1 MSHEASWP
9 PHSPHAALLSSP
21 SGRKKYE
28 AMQISPV
35 KRSATTPSL
44 LDRLRAA
51 RNDRN
56 TMEVDTDDDGDE
68 DDEEILQ
75 LKLAAIEAKLKLK
88 KLQQNKSRAATPARP
103 SSRPGSSHGTIS
115 SNVNASARYSQSQDD
130 QDSIE
135 VAMSPVRRLQ
145 PEPQPKSPSRV
156 LLGIDKGIRAAD
168 VSLRRANTTGGT
180 SQRSRSAL
188 SSNDRPTSRSS
199 AYNSAR
205 SATSTRLVGESE
217 TRKPFGE
224 RISDARKADND
235 ISSRREANSRNRSKG
250 FIVDHAE
257 IETYRSS
264 TEQSAATADQRSTT
278 RTGHYVEYSR
288 EDVLNAVGQADSG
301 GRPLKKS
308 RTMPNLRESPSRPT
322 SRDKDDPNGPQG
334 DSSLYEGF
342 SQLHLSSRILPH
354 SFLKRTLPT
363 DRYKIYRIPDLLREV
378 TAPGF
383 ELPEE
388 VCDYVIFGVIAS
400 KSGAMDH
407 RQPAPDDKTASSK
420 DWERK
425 WEDGSQNHRRFMA
438 FTLTDLTWSID
449 LFLFGTALP
458 RYHRLTPGTVVAI
471 LNPGIMP
478 PKRGKEDTGAFSLSL
493 SMGEDTVL
501 EIGTARDL
509 GRCKSLKKDG
519 RECGS
524 WVDASKTTICEWH
537 LNAELAKTQAGR
549 MGVNTGSNGFG
560 ANGLGGNGRN
570 YFGNVAG
577 GRGRGK
583 NGLKQ
588 EGQQYDRE
596 TQSRFYISKSN
607 VTGSV
612 PKHDDSRFTG
622 SNPFGGHGQLDRNKD
637 ERIRNHFA
645 RLEQEREISKKLSSA
660 AELGFGGAGAE
671 YLRQKALTPLPQ
683 EPKKDRASK
692 RKNKHGPVSMSE
704 APPEHDKAQL
714 STHRSAL
721 SSRSNFIFAA
731 DSNENGKRRAENV
744 RLSPV
749 KKTRFV
755 TEKGI
760 REAGRDSLGG
770 AVSKAGMNAGG
781 DSDDDDELEIV

>member
-1 MSHEASWP
+1 MADNH
-9 PHSPHAALLSSP
+9 
-21 SGRKKYE
+21 
-28 AMQISPV
+28 
-35 KRSATTPSL
+35 
-44 LDRLRAA
+44 
-51 RNDRN
+51 
-56 TMEVDTDDDGDE
+56 DDGDEDDE

-103 SSRPGSSHGTIS
+103 SSRPSSSHGT
-115 SNVNASARYSQSQDD
+115 NASVVGGGAKYGQSQDD
-130 QDSIE
+130 QESVE
-135 VAMSPVRRLQ
+135 VAMSPIRRAQ
-145 PEPQPKSPSRV
+145 PAPQPKSPSRV
-156 LLGIDKGIRAAD
+156 LLGIDKGVRAAD
-168 VSLRRANTTGGT
+168 VSLRRANTTGAASHSPRT
-180 SQRSRSAL
+180 AL
-188 SSNDRPTSRSS
+188 SSHDRPASRSS

-205 SATSTRLVGESE
+205 SATSTTSGGDTER
-217 TRKPFGE
+217 RKPFGE
-224 RISDARKADND
+224 RMSEVRKAEND
-235 ISSRREANSRNRSKG
+235 LASRREAISRNRSKR
-250 FIVDHAE
+250 FVVDHAE
-257 IETYRSS
+257 LETYRSA
-264 TEQSAATADQRSTT
+264 TEKSGASEGQRSST
-278 RTGHYVEYSR
+278 RTSHYVEYSR
-288 EDVLNAVGQADSG
+288 EDVLNAVGQADSEA
-301 GRPLKKS
+301 RPLKKS

-322 SRDKDDPNGPQG
+322 SRGPDDLCAPQG

-363 DRYKIYRIPDLLREV
+363 DQYKVYRIPDLLREV
-378 TAPGF
+378 TAPGY

-388 VCDYVIFGVIAS
+388 VCDYVVFGVIAS
-400 KSGAMDH
+400 KSAAMDH
-407 RQPAPDDKTASSK
+407 RQPPPDDKTAGSK

-438 FTLTDLTWSID
+438 FTLTDLTWSVD

-458 RYHRLTPGTVVAI
+458 RYHRITPGTVVAI

-509 GRCKSLKKDG
+509 GHCKSLKKDG

-524 WVDASKTTICEWH
+524 WVNASKTTICEWH

-560 ANGLGGNGRN
+560 ANGLGGHGRN
-570 YFGNVAG
+570 YFDKGPGAR
-577 GRGRGK
+577 GRGRK
-583 NGLKQ
+583 GLKE
-588 EGQQYDRE
+588 EGQLYDRE
-596 TQSRFYISKSN
+596 TQSHYYISKSN
-607 VTGSV
+607 VTGST
-612 PKHDDSRFTG
+612 PKQDDSRFTG
-622 SNPFGGHGQLDRNKD
+622 SNPFGGQGQLDRNKD
-637 ERIRNHFA
+637 ERIRKHFA

-671 YLRQKALTPLPQ
+671 YLRQKAQTPLPQ
-683 EPKKDRASK
+683 AASK
-692 RKNKHGPVSMSE
+692 DGATRRKNKHGPVSMSTGP
-704 APPEHDKAQL
+704 ADHDKAVPPTQ
-714 STHRSAL
+714 RSAL
-721 SSRSNFIFAA
+721 SNRSNLIFGS

-760 REAGRDSLGG
+760 REAGRESLGG
-770 AVSKAGMNAGG
+770 VGSQAEAGRGHDV